1 MTLLR
6 LVNRG
11 LRLTGVVLVPAPPSV
26 EQLRALAMRRTD
38 RNSVLL
44 SEGLDA
50 ALWLARVADLLDEED
65 PGWPRRR
72 LGGDLVAIARMLTE
86 RRRRP
91 LELPQLYDV
100 FDARM
105 RGSR

>member
-11 LRLTGVVLVPAPPSV
+11 LRLTGMALVSRPPSV
-26 EQLRALAMRRTD
+26 DLLRVLA
-38 RNSVLL
+38 VQ
-44 SEGLDA
+44 SELVNEDYDA
-50 ALWLARVADLLDEED
+50 ARWLAQVANLLDEEA

-72 LGGDLVAIARMLTE
+72 LGGDLVAIARMLAE

-105 RGSR
+105 RGSW